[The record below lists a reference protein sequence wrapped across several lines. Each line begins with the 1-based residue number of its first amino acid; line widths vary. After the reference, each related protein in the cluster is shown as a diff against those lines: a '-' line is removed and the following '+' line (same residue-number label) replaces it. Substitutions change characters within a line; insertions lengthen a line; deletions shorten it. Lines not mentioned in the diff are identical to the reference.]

1 MSNERQ
7 VLLNLSNKTDMNK
20 EETTSDDLVF
30 PVLALPHT
38 VLFPHIQQP
47 LFIDQAR
54 ALAAV
59 EAATARDNILIVATQ
74 RETDAPPTSID
85 VLYTI
90 AVEARIQRTLKMP
103 DGSTNVFVQGLRR
116 VRLGEQ
122 VANDHFL
129 CAKAAPIYVDEERT
143 LVIEAMMRA
152 VLSLFEKV
160 VKLSRSIPDDA
171 YILAMN
177 IDEPGWLADQIASVL
192 PLDVARRQTILETLD
207 PEERLRRINVMLMQ
221 ELDLL
226 ELEGRIQS
234 QAQQELDRNQRQNFL
249 REQMRI
255 IQLELGQEDPYTLDL
270 HDLHVK
276 LETNG
281 LPERAFL
288 KAQQELERLES
299 LPTAT
304 PEYSILRTYLEW
316 LLDLP
321 WSNESQDI
329 NDLRLAAEILDEY
342 HYGLPK
348 IKDRILEFMA
358 VRQLAGPKHKSP
370 ILCFVGPPGVGKTS
384 LGRSIAEALGR
395 QFVRVSLGGVH
406 DEAEIRGHRRTYVG
420 ALPGRI
426 LQTMKEAGTI
436 NPVFMLDEIDKLD
449 QGYRGDPGAA
459 LLEVLDPEQN
469 HSFSDHYLETPYD
482 LSKVLF
488 IVTANMLDTIPEA
501 LLDRL
506 EVIELSSYIEEEKL
520 EIASQFLV
528 PKQWEANGLPKN
540 SLTFSYDALLKLIRD
555 YTDEAGVR
563 NLEREIGAICRK
575 TARRLVE
582 GRPFQRRVTPS
593 LIERYLGPPRYSH
606 NIAEERDEVGVATGL
621 AYTPS
626 GGEVMPVEVSL
637 MEGKGN
643 LTLTGQMGEVMQE
656 SAQAA
661 LSYVRSNA
669 KKLDIDAKRFDRVDI
684 HVHVPE
690 GGVPKDG
697 PSAGI
702 TICTSMISAFSN
714 RAVRRSIAMTGEIT
728 LRGRILPVG
737 GIREK
742 LLGAYR
748 AGISTIIIPHK
759 NLRDL
764 HDLPSKVKRK
774 LSIIGVQ
781 HMDEVID
788 HVLLEAPPKQ
798 KKTRSKKRVQ
808 DSKTAKNDQ
817 DNPDAKPDTV
827 ELNPAATG
835 EATQEGL

>member
-1 MSNERQ
+1 MANERQ
-7 VLLNLSNKTDMNK
+7 VLLNLSNQHDMKK
-20 EETTSDDLVF
+20 EGTRSDELVY
-30 PVLALPHT
+30 PVLTLSHT
-38 VLFPHIQQP
+38 VVFPHIQQP
-47 LFIDQAR
+47 LFIDQIR
-54 ALAAV
+54 ALAAI
-59 EAATARDNILIVATQ
+59 EAALAQDNILLVATQ
-74 RETDAPPTSID
+74 RDIDSSQTSLD
-85 VLYTI
+85 ELYPI

-103 DGSTNVFVQGLRR
+103 DGSTNVFIQGLRR
-116 VRLGEQ
+116 MRLGEQ
-122 VANDHFL
+122 VANEHYL
-129 CAKAAPIYVDEERT
+129 CAKAEPIYVDEERT

-160 VKLSRSIPDDA
+160 VKLSRSIPDDS

-177 IDEPGWLADQIASVL
+177 IDDPGWLADQIASVL
-192 PLDVARRQTILETLD
+192 PLEVARRQDILETLD
-207 PEERLRRINVMLMQ
+207 PEERLRRINVMLMH

-234 QAQQELDRNQRQNFL
+234 QAQQELDRNQRQNYL

-255 IQLELGQEDPYTLDL
+255 IQHELGHDDPYSLDV

-276 LETNG
+276 LDSNG
-281 LPERAFL
+281 LSERAFL
-288 KAQQELERLES
+288 KAQQEIERLET
-299 LPTAT
+299 LPSST
-304 PEYSILRTYLEW
+304 PEYSILRNYLDW

-321 WSNESQDI
+321 WSNESEDTT
-329 NDLRLAAEILDEY
+329 DLRIAAEILDEY

-384 LGRSIAEALGR
+384 LGRSIAESLGR

-469 HSFSDHYLETPYD
+469 SSFSDHYLETPYD

-488 IVTANMLDTIPEA
+488 IVTANILDTIPDA

-520 EIASQFLV
+520 EIARQFLV
-528 PKQWEANGLPKN
+528 PKQWEANGLPDH
-540 SLTFSYDALLKLIRD
+540 SITFSDEALLKLIRD

-582 GRPFQRRVTPS
+582 GRSFQRRITPS

-606 NIAEERDEVGVATGL
+606 NLAEERDEVGVTMGL

-626 GGEVMPVEVSL
+626 GGDVMAIEVSL

-661 LSYVRSNA
+661 FSYLRSKA
-669 KKLDIDAKRFDRVDI
+669 KQLDIDPKRFDRLDI

-690 GGVPKDG
+690 GGIPKDG

-702 TICTSMISAFSN
+702 TLCTSLISAFSG
-714 RAVRRSIAMTGEIT
+714 RPVKRTIAMTGEIT

-748 AGISTIIIPHK
+748 AGISTILIPSK

-764 HDLPSKVKRK
+764 YELPANVKRK
-774 LSIIGVQ
+774 LTIIGVQ
-781 HMDEVID
+781 HMDEVIEQ
-788 HVLLEAPPKQ
+788 VLLEQPPKQ
-798 KKTRSKKRVQ
+798 KKTRSKKRAQ
-808 DSKTAKNDQ
+808 AEKAEKSDQ
-817 DNPDAKPDTV
+817 HSPEDPSDTGAV
-827 ELNPAATG
+827 EAQATG